1 MQELEKMESS
11 QLKIEH
17 RNKLYF
23 NKYRYKA
30 SIFVIGIRHTYYT
43 KSIKD
48 FKHRI
53 DMLKTRL
60 SNHGYR
66 SIASLDSIRQIDY
79 DRIEKFINWRGLN
92 SKNVTI
98 RMEGDYA
105 SIFGNDLSTIK
116 ELSEIDEQIS
126 LFEVALTEK
135 DIIFFKKDPKFKFR
149 VYIKPVR
156 ATQEFIDNM
165 IDFMGRNSENK
176 NMGFSNAFIK
186 DVEEQANRYMHGS
199 YYIEYNDESTLSLL
213 YLLFPKVLG
222 KNYRLLNVKER
233 DKYSNNMEYLDGQ
246 DN

>member
-1 MQELEKMESS
+1 MESLP
-11 QLKIEH
+11 LKIEH

-23 NKYRYKA
+23 NKHRYKA
-30 SIFVIGIRHTYYT
+30 SILVNGIRHTYYT
-43 KSIKD
+43 KSIED

-53 DMLKTRL
+53 DMIKTRL
-60 SNHGYR
+60 RNHSYHSYR
-66 SIASLDSIRQIDY
+66 SVASLDLLKSIKY
-79 DRIEKFINWRGLN
+79 DIIEKFIDWRNLN

-105 SIFGNDLSTIK
+105 SIFSNNLSILK
-116 ELSEIDEQIS
+116 ELGELDENLA
-126 LFEVALTEK
+126 LFEVSLTEK
-135 DIIFFKKDPKFKFR
+135 DVIFFKKDPKFKFR

-176 NMGFSNAFIK
+176 NLSFSNAFKK
-186 DVEEQANRYMHGS
+186 DVEQQVNRYMHGS
-199 YYIEYNDESTLSLL
+199 YYIEYNEESTLSLL

-222 KNYRLLNVKER
+222 KNYRLLNVVER